1 MYFHSI
7 EYHLE
12 NQKLPVWE
20 KCAHYKEYPTSEVV
34 KLLLG
39 KDVPANRVCSLVP
52 TCVQSSIGFI
62 VSMKAVKDPKDLRA
76 EENWVW
82 EHKELG
88 SLWCQCLVK
97 TFKF

>member
-12 NQKLPVWE
+12 SQKLLVWE
-20 KCAHYKEYPTSEVV
+20 KCTHYKEYPTSAVA

-39 KDVPANRVCSLVP
+39 KDVPANRVCSSVP
-52 TCVQSSIGFI
+52 TCVQSSVSFI
-62 VSMKAVKDPKDLRA
+62 VSMKAMEDPKDLIA

-82 EHKELG
+82 GLR
-88 SLWCQCLVK
+88 SLWCQCPWSK
-97 TFKF
+97 R

>member
-20 KCAHYKEYPTSEVV
+20 RCARYKEYPSSEMV

-39 KDVPANRVCSLVP
+39 KDVPANRVCSSVP
-52 TCVQSSIGFI
+52 TCVQLSVSLI
-62 VSMKAVKDPKDLRA
+62 VSMKAVKDQKISEQRKIGFGSTKDCGHCGVS
-76 EENWVW
+76 VW
-82 EHKELG
+82 SKH
-88 SLWCQCLVK
+88 
-97 TFKF
+97 

>member
-20 KCAHYKEYPTSEVV
+20 RCAHYKEYPTSEEV

-39 KDVPANRVCSLVP
+39 KDVPAIRVCSSVP
-52 TCVQSSIGFI
+52 NCVQSSVSFI
-62 VSMKAVKDPKDLRA
+62 VSMKAVKDPKYLRA

-82 EHKELG
+82 ELR
-88 SLWCQCLVK
+88 SLWCQCPWSK
-97 TFKF
+97 R